1 MSAPIQ
7 SELPFDSDFA
17 ERYERTRVLRYR
29 PLVKKLLQL
38 YDTRPYSRV
47 LDAGTATGLVATMV
61 APRVGHGGHVI
72 GIDSSEEMLD
82 NARHKAKGFGF
93 TQCEF
98 RKGDITALDFAGGT
112 FDLCVCSFS
121 PRGEVVPLFTELF
134 RVLKTDGTLLFQN
147 FIGASP
153 IDETT
158 SDWFAHVSSGLTDAQ
173 LAEKI
178 DEQAKAWSAL
188 ASPQD
193 YKQALEQVG
202 FRSIKP
208 RVEKM
213 TVHFDTLADC
223 VEWERSDPNYALWL
237 SELPADKQSEFDATA
252 VQALSPFAKANG
264 FELELNVIQIRA
276 NK

>member
-1 MSAPIQ
+1 MFGSIQ
-7 SELPFDSDFA
+7 SEPPSESDFA
-17 ERYERTRVLRYR
+17 PRYEQTRVPRYR

-47 LDAGTATGLVATMV
+47 LDAATATGLVATMV
-61 APRVGHGGHVI
+61 APRVGHGGQVI
-72 GIDSSEEMLD
+72 GIDSSEDLLD
-82 NARHKAKGFGF
+82 IARHKAKGFGF

-98 RKGDITALDFAGGT
+98 RKGDITALEFAEGT

-121 PRGEVVPLFTELF
+121 PRGEVVLLFTELF

-147 FIGASP
+147 FIGASLLDRA
-153 IDETT
+153 INE
-158 SDWFAHVSSGLTDAQ
+158 S
-173 LAEKI
+173 LATISNRPAEDPLSEMA
-178 DEQAKAWSAL
+178 DEQAKGWSAL
-188 ASPQD
+188 ATAQEHNEL
-193 YKQALEQVG
+193 LEQVG

-223 VEWERSDPNYALWL
+223 VEWVRSDPNYALWL
-237 SELPADKQSEFDATA
+237 SELPADKQSEFDAAA